1 MHTSRNIALGYLSGL
16 LQAVSKPPGTVPN
29 FAQSSEQIGTVPL
42 SAAVLKLLLLTVVA
56 GCQNSTC
63 TVSGNVS
70 YNGKP
75 IERGAI
81 TFTPSDGSG
90 PSFGGMIEK
99 GRYEINK
106 AYPGKRTVR
115 ITGVDESGTLADVGS
130 PESREAMLAQAKEAG
145 FTGTL
150 RPADFVPVNATGNM
164 QDVVIEQRAQT
175 IDFELKPP

>member
-1 MHTSRNIALGYLSGL
+1 MNLPRYIALGQL
-16 LQAVSKPPGTVPN
+16 LA
-29 FAQSSEQIGTVPL
+29 
-42 SAAVLKLLLLTVVA
+42 LLLAGAV
-56 GCQNSTC
+56 GCQRSTC
-63 TVSGNVS
+63 TVSGSVS

-90 PSFGGMIEK
+90 PSFGGMIEN
-99 GRYEINK
+99 GRYEIPQ

-115 ITGVDESGTLADVGS
+115 ITGVDDSGTLENVGS
-130 PESREAMLAQAKEAG
+130 AESREAMLAQAKEAG

-150 RPADFVPVNATGNM
+150 RPADFVPVNAVGNM
-164 QDVVIEQRAQT
+164 QEVVIEQGGQT